1 MTTSMS
7 ILSLAP
13 RLLTDREVRLG
24 IVPLKRNE
32 FSALVDIY
40 DRADLASFTP
50 TLAAETAALLAQIAA
65 GDSRR
70 VPSVS
75 PGQYKYVLVEG
86 VSPYW
91 LLPAL
96 AVELWRRDID
106 IVIERG
112 GAIHVLPRI
121 RAINE

>member
-1 MTTSMS
+1 MTANMS

-13 RLLTDREVRLG
+13 RFLADREVRLG
-24 IVPLKRNE
+24 IVPLKGAE
-32 FSALVDIY
+32 FYTVVDIY

-86 VSPYW
+86 VFPYW